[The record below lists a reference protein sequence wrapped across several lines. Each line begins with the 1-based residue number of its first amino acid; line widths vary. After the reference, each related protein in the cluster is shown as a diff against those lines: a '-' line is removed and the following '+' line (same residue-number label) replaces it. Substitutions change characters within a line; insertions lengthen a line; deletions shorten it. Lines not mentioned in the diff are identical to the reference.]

1 VPSVRM
7 ISWLSSV
14 PAWWAPLLAL
24 SVASASAP
32 TVVKQHPF
40 QAPLPS
46 REARLAGPATR
57 AANLSPAACRS
68 RLQALDSGHSIVR
81 AGETKG
87 IATSVRI
94 TGPLGD
100 LKMRVPG
107 PKLSYGLLDCRLAV
121 ILLELAP
128 ELSRAGV
135 RALNV
140 DGFYRKGAR
149 LGGKKGKKSQHAY
162 GLAIDLVTI
171 EVTDPATGQPVVLDV
186 PRDFY
191 GQRGEPPCGP
201 DARLHPPDSATAAD
215 VRRSVLLRNFVCQ
228 LARDGWFH
236 HILTPNHDAAHES
249 HLHLDIKRDSRWLS
263 ID

>member
-1 VPSVRM
+1 M

-14 PAWWAPLLAL
+14 PSWMASLLAL

-32 TVVKQHPF
+32 TVVQEHPF

-68 RLQALDSGHSIVR
+68 RLQALDSGHSVVR
-81 AGETKG
+81 AGETNG

-94 TGPLGD
+94 KGPLGD

-107 PKLSYGLLDCRLAV
+107 PKLPYGLLDCRLAV

-171 EVTDPATGQPVVLDV
+171 EVDDPVTGERVVLDV

-191 GQRGEPPCGP
+191 GLRGEPPCGP
-201 DARLHPPDSATAAD
+201 EARLHPPDSATAAD

-263 ID
+263 IN